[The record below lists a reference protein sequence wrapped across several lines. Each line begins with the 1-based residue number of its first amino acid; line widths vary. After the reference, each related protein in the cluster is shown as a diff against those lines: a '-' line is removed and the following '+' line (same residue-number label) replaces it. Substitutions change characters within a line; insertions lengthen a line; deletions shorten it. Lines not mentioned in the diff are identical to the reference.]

1 MHSMQGQVLGSYYIM
16 EPLGWGGMAEVYRA
30 YHPQLDR
37 HAAVKVLRPDLVRDE
52 DFLARFRREARAIA
66 ALRHPN
72 IVQVYDLN
80 VQDGVYYMVMELLEG
95 DTLKSRLHDY
105 RMRGEQMPMGEIVRI
120 VLDALDGLGYA
131 HDEGVVHRDIK
142 PSNILLTRRG
152 EVVLADFGI
161 AQIAGET
168 RHTASGALMGTLEY
182 VAPEQGLEGQCDG
195 RSDLYSLGIVFYE
208 MLTDRTPFRAD
219 TPLAI
224 LLKHLNDPLP
234 RPRVLCPRV
243 PESIEQV
250 VIKSLSKDPQKRYAD
265 AAEMAAA
272 LGDAIRILGLAV
284 PERVSLPVSFT
295 TPDAPHEPV
304 VVLSGAQRQGL
315 AGAREARDGTTVG
328 MSPVVDQN
336 GLGANAVARDN
347 HREGHPVGRAIVQA
361 VGLLLLG
368 NTAALTV
375 AALTDRW
382 SLFVSGWPV
391 ELLLVGLGLCSIMKA
406 ASCIWLLIPI
416 GILLGNGLILSY
428 TTLTFRWQQWR
439 FLWPFELWLVLCVV
453 GVTLW
458 LARRSSSPQRTSQW
472 LGKVLGWMAATWS
485 LLVAVA
491 ATVA

>member
-1 MHSMQGQVLGSYYIM
+1 MHSMQGQVLGSYHVM

-37 HAAVKVLRPDLVRDE
+37 HAAIKVLRPDLVRDE

-80 VQDGVYYMVMELLEG
+80 VQDGVYYLVMELLEG

-105 RMRGEQMPMGEIVRI
+105 QMRGERMPMGEVVRI
-120 VLDALDGLGYA
+120 VLDVLNGLGYA
-131 HDEGVVHRDIK
+131 HEEGVIHRDVK

-208 MLTDRTPFRAD
+208 MLTGRTPFRAA

-234 RPRVLCPRV
+234 RPRMLRPRV

-250 VIKSLSKDPQKRYAD
+250 VVKALSKDPAKRYAN
-265 AAEMAAA
+265 AAEMAFA
-272 LGDAIRILGLAV
+272 LDDAIQTLELDV
-284 PERVSLPVSFT
+284 PRRVSLPVSFA
-295 TPDAPHEPV
+295 TPEAPHEPV
-304 VVLSGAQRQGL
+304 VVLSGAQRESLVDTQSTRDETTLGM
-315 AGAREARDGTTVG
+315 ASGQDRGASRSEDIAQDGY
-328 MSPVVDQN
+328 S
-336 GLGANAVARDN
+336 
-347 HREGHPVGRAIVQA
+347 EGHFIGRTIVQA
-361 VGLLLLG
+361 VGLLLLV

-382 SLFVSGWPV
+382 PVFASGWPV
-391 ELLLVGLGLCSIMKA
+391 ELLLVGLGLCWIMKA

-416 GILLGNGLILSY
+416 GILLGNGLMLSY
-428 TTLTFRWQQWR
+428 TTLTSRWQQWR
-439 FLWPFELWLVLCVV
+439 FLWTFELWLVLFVV
-453 GVTLW
+453 GFTLW
-458 LARRSSSPQRTSQW
+458 LARRSGSPRRASRW
-472 LGKVLGWMAATWS
+472 LGNVLGWMAATWS